1 MRLHNHFAAFFL
13 CLLLAGCSSN
23 EFSKSSSKTIT
34 LDTKGVPENLTV
46 YINEKPQTQK
56 TNNDKIK
63 LSVPKGQVN
72 VIKVKNEK
80 PLINYQVE
88 LPQDNQDSVSLTI
101 DPMANDELTRQA
113 ADLLN
118 NYYKAINNKKNAL
131 SYLSKDS
138 ILNPKNIYKDSYK
151 SVTLHTSSYKTT
163 TFENKPE
170 LIVLVDAV
178 NRGTPSYTRTYQ
190 FRLLWE
196 KEEWKIFH
204 QQVLYEVFEG
214 KLVNENEK
222 GTYPGEKS
230 SGPHDLVLSF

>member
-1 MRLHNHFAAFFL
+1 MRLHNHVAAIFL

-23 EFSKSSSKTIT
+23 ALPKSSGKTIT
-34 LDTKGVPENLTV
+34 LDTTGVPENLTV

-63 LSVPKGQVN
+63 LSVPGDQAN

-80 PLINYQVE
+80 PLISYQADI
-88 LPQDNQDSVSLTI
+88 PQEGQDSASLKI
-101 DPMANDELTRQA
+101 DPKENDELTHQVS
-113 ADLLN
+113 DLLQ

-131 SYLSKDS
+131 SFLSKDS

-151 SVTLHTSSYKTT
+151 SAILYTSSFKTS

-170 LIVLVDAV
+170 LIVIVDAV

-196 KEEWKIFH
+196 NEEWKIFH
-204 QQVLYEVFEG
+204 QQLLYEVFEG
-214 KLVNENEK
+214 KLLYENEK

-230 SGPHDLVLSF
+230 PGPHDLVLSF